1 MLMVAKFGGS
11 SLANAAQF
19 SKVKK
24 IVESNPFRKVIVVS
38 AVGKENPNDNKIT
51 DLLYL
56 LSAHIRYKVDGTHLW
71 DEVFE
76 RYQNIKEALNL
87 KLDIKKE
94 IEIIK
99 QNLKLK
105 YDENYLVS
113 RGEYLSAKLVS
124 EYLGY
129 EFIDAKDLFVF
140 DYHGKIDHLKTD
152 ININLNIKPDMKVVV
167 PGFYGANP
175 DGSIKLFSRGGSDVT
190 GAILARGLHA
200 SKYENWTDVNGL
212 LMVDPK
218 IINNPKQILELNY
231 DELRELS
238 YMGASII
245 HEETLFPIIDANI
258 PLHILNTNNM
268 SDLGTIICNDASN
281 NEQIVTGITG
291 KKNYTSLTI
300 TKQKETHKLA
310 VIHSVLSI
318 LKKYQIEVEHL
329 PTSIDSFSI
338 VFEND
343 NNAKLFEIISEIK
356 ALEDVINVSVDNDI
370 ALVAV
375 VGRNMVTKVGIS
387 GKIFGILGEANINI
401 KMIAQGALELTIII
415 GVDNNNFER
424 TIKELY
430 FNLVK

>member
-1 MLMVAKFGGS
+1 MGS
-11 SLANAAQF
+11 
-19 SKVKK
+19 
-24 IVESNPFRKVIVVS
+24 
-38 AVGKENPNDNKIT
+38 
-51 DLLYL
+51 
-56 LSAHIRYKVDGTHLW
+56 
-71 DEVFE
+71 
-76 RYQNIKEALNL
+76 
-87 KLDIKKE
+87 
-94 IEIIK
+94 
-99 QNLKLK
+99 
-105 YDENYLVS
+105 
-113 RGEYLSAKLVS
+113 
-124 EYLGY
+124 
-129 EFIDAKDLFVF
+129 
-140 DYHGKIDHLKTD
+140 
-152 ININLNIKPDMKVVV
+152 
-167 PGFYGANP
+167 FY
-175 DGSIKLFSRGGSDVT
+175 
-190 GAILARGLHA
+190 
-200 SKYENWTDVNGL
+200 
-212 LMVDPK
+212 
-218 IINNPKQILELNY
+218 
-231 DELRELS
+231 
-238 YMGASII
+238 
-245 HEETLFPIIDANI
+245 EETLFPIIDANI

-375 VGRNMVTKVGIS
+375 VGRNMVTKAGIS